1 MANIN
6 IAKAPKNVAI
16 APFYISGALCF
27 LTLCVMMLFSSSAF
41 LGHYFSAYIL
51 AIVHMAAL
59 GWGTMI
65 IFGASYQLLP
75 VICERSLFSEKL
87 ALSSWA
93 LLLMGLLILVC
104 SFWHMYTGWLM
115 VSGGTLVVVAAVL
128 YLINVLKTASL
139 CKTYSIQRLFM
150 ASSAFWLV
158 FTTSVGVLLA
168 YNLAFPYISSNH
180 LDFLKLHAHAGLGG
194 WFLQLITGV
203 STKLVPMFLLGKSQK
218 ERFLVGSFVLQNLAL
233 VLFLVDG
240 FFFGITLRVVLY
252 AALTLSGVILWML
265 YLYDAF
271 KNRLRKKIEL
281 LMKHTF
287 VSMMVLLLSLL
298 LIPVIYL
305 TSSTS
310 VTVLYGTL
318 LFMGWITG
326 IILGK
331 TFKTLPFI
339 VWNSKY
345 KHLSGKKNIP
355 LPKTLYSEKLVKF
368 QFILYLAALTVL
380 SLGILFQTHWVIQ
393 LGLILWVS
401 VAGIYLVNVSKLF
414 NHLIK
419 TTHS

>member
-1 MANIN
+1 MADIN

-16 APFYISGALCF
+16 APFYIAGALCF
-27 LTLCVMMLFSSSAF
+27 FTLCVMMLFSSRVF
-41 LGHYFSAYIL
+41 LEHYFSPHLL

-93 LLLMGLLILVC
+93 LLLLGLLILVC
-104 SFWHMYTGWLM
+104 SFWHYHTGWLM
-115 VSGGTLVVVAAVL
+115 VSGGSLVVLAAVC
-128 YLINVLKTASL
+128 YLINVLKTAL
-139 CKTYSIQRLFM
+139 LFRTYSIQRLFM

-168 YNLAFPYISSNH
+168 YNLAFPYISRSH
-180 LDFLKLHAHAGLGG
+180 LDFLKLHAHAGLAG

-218 ERFLVGSFVLQNLAL
+218 DRYLLGSFVLQNLAL

-240 FFFGITLRVVLY
+240 FFFGITLRVLFY
-252 AALTLSGVILWML
+252 AAIALLGIIFWML

-287 VSMMVLLLSLL
+287 VSMMVLLLSVT
-298 LIPVIYL
+298 LIPVIYF

-310 VTVLYGTL
+310 IALLYGTL

-380 SLGILFQTHWVIQ
+380 CLGILFKIHLIVQ

-414 NHLIK
+414 NHLII
-419 TTHS
+419 TTHR

>member
-1 MANIN
+1 MADIN

-16 APFYISGALCF
+16 APFYIAGAVSFFLLC
-27 LTLCVMMLFSSSAF
+27 LMMLFSSRVF
-41 LGHYFSAYIL
+41 LEHYFSPHLL

-87 ALSSWA
+87 ALTSWA
-93 LLLMGLLILVC
+93 LLLVGLLILVC
-104 SFWHMYTGWLM
+104 SFWFYHTGWLM
-115 VSGGTLVVVAAVL
+115 VCGGILVVSAAIC
-128 YLINVLKTASL
+128 YFINVLKTAAL
-139 CKTYSIQRLFM
+139 CQKYSIQRLFM

-158 FTTSVGVLLA
+158 FTTSVGLLLA
-168 YNLAFPYISSNH
+168 YNLAFPYISRSH
-180 LDFLKLHAHAGLGG
+180 LDFLKLHAHAGLAG

-218 ERFLVGSFVLQNLAL
+218 ERYLLASFVLQNLAL
-233 VLFLVDG
+233 ILFLIDG
-240 FFFGITLRVVLY
+240 FFFGITFRVLFY
-252 AALTLSGVILWML
+252 LALALMGILLWML

-287 VSMMVLLLSLL
+287 VSMMVLLLSLS
-298 LIPVIYL
+298 LIPVIYF

-310 VTVLYGTL
+310 ITLLYGTL

-339 VWNSKY
+339 IWNSRY

-368 QFILYLAALTVL
+368 QFILYLAALTIL
-380 SLGILFQTHWVIQ
+380 SLGILCKIQLIIQ
-393 LGLILWVS
+393 LGLFLWVS
-401 VAGIYLVNVSKLF
+401 VAVIYLLNVTKLF
-414 NHLIK
+414 KHLIK
-419 TTHS
+419 TTQE